1 VCGVRIQTLRRPWLY
16 ELIGIVGV
24 VIAFDQWTKQWMETN
39 LADGPITVIDGVLW
53 WSYTENNGA
62 AFGMLQGGGTLL
74 GIAALVA
81 TAIIVWNL
89 SSVETPLE
97 LVGLAL
103 IMSGALGNLVDRIV
117 RGEGFLDGA
126 VIDFI
131 RVPDFPNFN
140 VADSAIT
147 IGVVLLLAA
156 TLRGRGAQED
166 ARSELVDDT
175 PPGGMSPNVADNG

>member
-1 VCGVRIQTLRRPWLY
+1 MY
-16 ELIGIVGV
+16 ELIGIVGA
-24 VIAFDQWTKQWMETN
+24 VIAFDQLTKQWMETN

-53 WSYTENNGA
+53 WSYAENNGA

-74 GIAALVA
+74 GMAALVA
-81 TAIIVWNL
+81 TVIIVWNL
-89 SSVETPLE
+89 PSVATQVE

-131 RVPDFPNFN
+131 RVPNFPNFN

-147 IGVVLLLAA
+147 IGVVLLLVAS
-156 TLRGRGAQED
+156 LRGRGDQED
-166 ARSELVDDT
+166 RRSELVADSS
-175 PPGGMSPNVADNG
+175 PGGMSPNVADDG

>member
-1 VCGVRIQTLRRPWLY
+1 MRGVRIQTLKRSWLY
-16 ELIGIVGV
+16 ELVGIVGG

-39 LADGPITVIDGVLW
+39 LATGPITVIDGVLW
-53 WSYTENNGA
+53 WSYAENYGA

-81 TAIIVWNL
+81 SVIIVWNL
-89 SSVETPLE
+89 PSVETQAE

-103 IMSGALGNLVDRIV
+103 IMSGALGNLVDRVV
-117 RGEGFLDGA
+117 RGTGFFDGA

-131 RVPDFPNFN
+131 RVPNFPNFN

-147 IGVVLLLAA
+147 IGVALLLVAS
-156 TLRGRGAQED
+156 LRGRD
-166 ARSELVDDT
+166 TPKKRPSELVADSS
-175 PPGGMSPNVADNG
+175 PGGMSPNVADDG